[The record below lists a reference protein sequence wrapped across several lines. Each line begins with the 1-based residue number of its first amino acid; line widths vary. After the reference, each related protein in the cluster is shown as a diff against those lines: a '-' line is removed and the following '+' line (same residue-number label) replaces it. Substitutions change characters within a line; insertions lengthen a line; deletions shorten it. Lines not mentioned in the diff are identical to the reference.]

1 MSADRGKRPAAD
13 LVSKQGGPP
22 KKNGP
27 ARPAKPV
34 RPASDDPVALS
45 RMLLRAMGY
54 AVLPL
59 TALPGA
65 GPDLVGIDLAGG
77 RMLGVLAADGRAGL
91 LPKLVA
97 TLGCRS
103 LGRLLAAGR
112 LRIELHLWERRYGKH
127 VCHRTSLTAADW
139 GEG

>member
-1 MSADRGKRPAAD
+1 
-13 LVSKQGGPP
+13 
-22 KKNGP
+22 
-27 ARPAKPV
+27 
-34 RPASDDPVALS
+34 
-45 RMLLRAMGY
+45 MLLRAKGY

-77 RMLGVLAADGRAGL
+77 RTLGVLAAASSAGL
-91 LPKLVA
+91 LPKVVA

-112 LRIELHLWERRYGKH
+112 LRIELHLWERRGGQH
-127 VCHRTSLTAADW
+127 VCRRTALAAADFC
-139 GEG
+139 GQGGGQ

>member
-1 MSADRGKRPAAD
+1 
-13 LVSKQGGPP
+13 
-22 KKNGP
+22 
-27 ARPAKPV
+27 
-34 RPASDDPVALS
+34 
-45 RMLLRAMGY
+45 MLLRAKGY

-77 RMLGVLAADGRAGL
+77 RTLGVLAAASSAGL
-91 LPKLVA
+91 LPKVVA

-112 LRIELHLWERRYGKH
+112 LRIELHLWERRDGQH
-127 VCHRTSLTAADW
+127 VCRRTALTAADW

>member
-1 MSADRGKRPAAD
+1 MPVARSNGFSVGWGERLTGGVAVAAD
-13 LVSKQGGPP
+13 YVYAIADG
-22 KKNGP
+22 
-27 ARPAKPV
+27 
-34 RPASDDPVALS
+34 DPVALS
-45 RMLLRAMGY
+45 RMLLRAKGY

-112 LRIELHLWERRYGKH
+112 LRIELHLWERRDGQH
-127 VCHRTSLTAADW
+127 VCRRSALTAAEW